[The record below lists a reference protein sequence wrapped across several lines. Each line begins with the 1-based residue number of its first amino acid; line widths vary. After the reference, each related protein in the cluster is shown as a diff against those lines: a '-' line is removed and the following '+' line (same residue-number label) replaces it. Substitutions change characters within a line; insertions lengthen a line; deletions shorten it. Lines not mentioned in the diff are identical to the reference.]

1 MAWGFCKQQVFVNS
15 GDKQTQIGELSM
27 GQTPDQI
34 MKTAEAGMQKVIQHL
49 AEQFHGVSAGRASPA
64 MVENIR
70 FEYYGT
76 PTPIKGAAQICT
88 PDAGTIQ
95 IKPFDISQVKLISSA
110 ISAANI
116 GMTPKDDGKSITL
129 KLPQMTT
136 ETRQKLAKQVKDM
149 AEQAKIPI
157 KNARH
162 EALKHSDAAFKE
174 ATMTEDQHRK
184 LKDDCQKLTDKYN
197 KQIEDAL
204 KKKTEE
210 VLKA

>member
-1 MAWGFCKQQVFVNS
+1 
-15 GDKQTQIGELSM
+15 M

-34 MKTAEAGMQKVIQHL
+34 TKAAEAAMQKVLNHL

-64 MVENIR
+64 MVENIK
-70 FEYYGT
+70 FDYYGT
-76 PTPIKGAAQICT
+76 PTPLKGAAQIST

-95 IKPFDISQVKLISSA
+95 IKPFDISQVKAISGA

-116 GMTPKDDGKSITL
+116 GMTPKDDGKIITL
-129 KLPQMTT
+129 KLPMMTQ

-162 EALKHSDAAFKE
+162 EAMKHGDASLKES
-174 ATMTEDQHRK
+174 TITEDQHRK
-184 LKDDCQKLTDKYN
+184 LKDDIQKLTDKYN
-197 KQIEDAL
+197 KQIEDNL

-210 VLKA
+210 VMKA

>member
-1 MAWGFCKQQVFVNS
+1 
-15 GDKQTQIGELSM
+15 M

-34 MKTAEAGMQKVIQHL
+34 TKTADAAMAKVLQHL

-64 MVENIR
+64 MVENIK

-76 PTPIKGAAQICT
+76 PTPLKGAANISI

-95 IKPFDISQVKLISSA
+95 IKPFDQTQVKAISGA

-116 GMTPKDDGKSITL
+116 GMTPKDDGKVITL

-136 ETRQKLAKQVKDM
+136 ETRQKLAKQLKDM
-149 AEQAKIPI
+149 AEQSKVPI

-162 EALKHSDAAFKE
+162 EALKHGDASLKE
-174 ATMTEDQHRK
+174 STITEDQHRK
-184 LKDDCQKLTDKYN
+184 LKDDVQKLTDKYN
-197 KQIEDAL
+197 KQIEEML
-204 KKKTEE
+204 KKKTDE
-210 VLKA
+210 VMKA